1 LPGVFLDH
9 ELSGDFVPTFLPVD
23 SGIEDQNC
31 DIVDPGVHSDESEP
45 AVFHGSE
52 FVVVDYEAVVVE
64 LVLVHGALEVEFD
77 GVFRAELVD
86 GDYVLFGFLY
96 FYLTGDVAFE
106 GWDEKAVRAF
116 LNLSDFDIFG
126 PCEVFPLLCMFD
138 VKLFRNVTD
147 GGGIW
152 FLLWTTVVVF
162 AVLEIDVLEGLRGVE
177 LEGEVWVVVFNEA
190 FVIGEDHG
198 WRSEEVGLISD
209 FVDKGRWWKPSFLE
223 VEGPVFAG
231 MRHLLDHKIQTNTKW
246 IWI

>member
-1 LPGVFLDH
+1 MNVLIVDKPFIKRCINVMRLIWIHGPAVFELVLFVFHLLPGVFLDH

-106 GWDEKAVRAF
+106 G
-116 LNLSDFDIFG
+116 
-126 PCEVFPLLCMFD
+126 
-138 VKLFRNVTD
+138 
-147 GGGIW
+147 
-152 FLLWTTVVVF
+152 
-162 AVLEIDVLEGLRGVE
+162 
-177 LEGEVWVVVFNEA
+177 
-190 FVIGEDHG
+190 
-198 WRSEEVGLISD
+198 
-209 FVDKGRWWKPSFLE
+209 
-223 VEGPVFAG
+223 
-231 MRHLLDHKIQTNTKW
+231 
-246 IWI
+246 